1 MSVSTVNVMK
11 SVNGGTFQP
20 NTYLTNLSLAA
31 FQSEDDYAATKLFPV
46 VPVALPSGKYFKFSA
61 ADLARDNVQMKPA
74 FGRVWPRAACAHGY

>member
-31 FQSEDDYAATKLFPV
+31 FQSEDDYAAT
-46 VPVALPSGKYFKFSA
+46 VASGGGA
-61 ADLARDNVQMKPA
+61 A
-74 FGRVWPRAACAHGY
+74 FRVF